1 MSSYF
6 IESFKIE
13 KLWGYRP
20 INLTFHRKMNI
31 LIGTNG
37 SGKTTVLNLLHSI
50 LKADLRNLLDVNF
63 DLIEVKLRNFKGKS
77 ACTVTVKREGADGL
91 PEISL
96 DNDILSLKTDAV
108 SERRLSP
115 ERYLFPER
123 GSYARSTFIQT
134 AAGGDVDIIIKA
146 EKFYDKLTALVPIVW
161 LPVSRRLPIPQDEEE
176 QYTRRETLESVDLR
190 LKELLAGLSRY
201 RSELNAQLS
210 KRYRDF
216 ENQVLSVMLYSK
228 EHDHLDSIRSSIPS
242 SLPTETEKN
251 QLREAFKDAGL
262 LKSKQMRTRIDDH
275 FAEAEKAGKR
285 ISENVR
291 LELEDI
297 LVLPLISR
305 TKSMV
310 KYARELEKY
319 RNDIFAPLRLYK
331 NIVDSFLEDKTI
343 AVGEDGRLQIK
354 LSSPSELDWRDL
366 SSGEKQIL
374 ILLTQAL
381 LRLDNPVIYMADEPE
396 LSLHVTWQ
404 EKLLESL
411 VALGG
416 QKQIIVATHSPD
428 IVGQFRDNVITLGKE
443 S

>member
-20 INLTFHRKMNI
+20 INLTFHEKMNI
-31 LIGTNG
+31 LVGTNG

-77 ACTVTVKREGADGL
+77 VRTVTVKREGADGL

-96 DNDILSLKTDAV
+96 DNDILSLKTEAV
-108 SERRLSP
+108 SKRRLSP

-161 LPVSRRLPIPQDEEE
+161 LPVSRRLPITQDEEE

-190 LKELLAGLSRY
+190 LKELLADLSRY

-285 ISENVR
+285 ISENVG

-331 NIVDSFLEDKTI
+331 DIVDSFLEDKTI
-343 AVGEDGRLQIK
+343 AVGEDGHLQIK
-354 LSSPSELDWRDL
+354 LSSRSELDWRDL

-381 LRLDNPVIYMADEPE
+381 LRLDNPVVYMADEPE

-428 IVGQFRDNVITLGKE
+428 IVGDFRDKVIDLGR
-443 S
+443 